1 MSYKSYRARKV
12 RRHMQDN
19 PRPSKL
25 YLGILC
31 THYRNHKEFFFLKSW
46 KKARSH
52 AFPTKEHRQDYTLT
66 DKSDSRVK

>member
-31 THYRNHKEFFFLKSW
+31 THYRNHKEFFFEVLEEGKKSCLPH
-46 KKARSH
+46 KRTQTRLHPHSQK
-52 AFPTKEHRQDYTLT
+52 
-66 DKSDSRVK
+66 